1 MKPLVYRK
9 AKRVRHQAPVRIR
22 LRVTKG
28 DTVQVV
34 SGEDKGKRGRV
45 LRVHPKTGRVT
56 IEGVNIVKRHRR
68 ATQTTEAGIVAA
80 LKTCWTPTSTYTDP
94 STNTTHGPVELA
106 RAILSFHK
114 SLPGAT
120 LKPTSGLD
128 THHTFG
134 RFSWRLTMPAPVVVN
149 GVQQPQESDGFDFIE
164 FSADGTKIMRIV
176 GFFGPFPKP

>member
-1 MKPLVYRK
+1 MTSRSLAVALVIAMAFGTALTAQQARG
-9 AKRVRHQAPVRIR
+9 ASPAEAQRSVREAALAQYAGAWN
-22 LRVTKG
+22 K
-28 DTVQVV
+28 
-34 SGEDKGKRGRV
+34 
-45 LRVHPKTGRVT
+45 
-56 IEGVNIVKRHRR
+56 
-68 ATQTTEAGIVAA
+68 TTEADILAA

-94 STNTTHGPVELA
+94 STNTTHGPAELA
-106 RAILSFHK
+106 RAILSFHQ

-134 RFSWRLTMPAPVVVN
+134 RFSWRLTMPAPVVVG

-164 FSADGTKIMRIV
+164 FSADGTKIMKIV

>member
-1 MKPLVYRK
+1 MTQMSHRFVAVVVLL
-9 AKRVRHQAPVRIR
+9 AIAFSTALNAQQA
-22 LRVTKG
+22 
-28 DTVQVV
+28 
-34 SGEDKGKRGRV
+34 RGGA
-45 LRVHPKTGRVT
+45 PA
-56 IEGVNIVKRHRR
+56 EAQR
-68 ATQTTEAGIVAA
+68 AAREAALAQYAGAWNKTTEAEIVAA

>member
-1 MKPLVYRK
+1 MTYT
-9 AKRVRHQAPVRIR
+9 RVRSLGVVVLLAMAFGTVPHAQQARGGSPAEAQRAVREAALAQYAGAWNR
-22 LRVTKG
+22 
-28 DTVQVV
+28 
-34 SGEDKGKRGRV
+34 
-45 LRVHPKTGRVT
+45 
-56 IEGVNIVKRHRR
+56 
-68 ATQTTEAGIVAA
+68 TTEAEIVAA

-94 STNTTHGPVELA
+94 GTNTTHGPVELA
-106 RAILSFHK
+106 RAIMSFHK

-128 THHTFG
+128 THHNVG

-164 FSADGTKIMRIV
+164 FSADGTKIMKIV